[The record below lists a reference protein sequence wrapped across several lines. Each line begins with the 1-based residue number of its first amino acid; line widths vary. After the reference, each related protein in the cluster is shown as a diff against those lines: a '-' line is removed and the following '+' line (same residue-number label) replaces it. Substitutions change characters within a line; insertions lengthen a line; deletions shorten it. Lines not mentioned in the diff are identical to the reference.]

1 MASKKP
7 TCGLRV
13 TWEKRGLAGVLTY
26 CGAGRGARMQIS
38 RDYMCSAST
47 VARTSAIRD
56 ANPASPFLRQLGMMP
71 LTGTSDAAHMRADL
85 EVFDFRLAPEEIER
99 IERLF

>member
-71 LTGTSDAAHMRADL
+71 LTGGWA
-85 EVFDFRLAPEEIER
+85 V
-99 IERLF
+99 LFHHQR